1 MFNKLAL
8 DIQGRHFE
16 GEHVFA
22 FGVVT
27 ILAAL
32 ALTKR
37 YFAGSRCYVER
48 NLEGKLAVITGGNT
62 GIGKE
67 TARKMAKLGCTV
79 IIGARDTRKNE
90 ETVNEI
96 RKQFPHASITSERLD
111 LGDKKSI
118 VRFAEFVKEE
128 AKKVGDGNH
137 LDYLVNNA
145 GVMAVL
151 ERRLTTDGM
160 EMQIGINHFGHFY
173 LTYQLW
179 DLVKNSPAP
188 RITNVSSLAHQQQG
202 KTYGIDFN
210 NIFYQNGGYNP
221 GKAYTSSKIA
231 NILFTKELQKRMNE
245 GKINGISM
253 ALHPGVVRTELV
265 RNIT

>member
-1 MFNKLAL
+1 
-8 DIQGRHFE
+8 
-16 GEHVFA
+16 
-22 FGVVT
+22 
-27 ILAAL
+27 
-32 ALTKR
+32 
-37 YFAGSRCYVER
+37 
-48 NLEGKLAVITGGNT
+48 
-62 GIGKE
+62 
-67 TARKMAKLGCTV
+67 
-79 IIGARDTRKNE
+79 
-90 ETVNEI
+90 
-96 RKQFPHASITSERLD
+96 
-111 LGDKKSI
+111 
-118 VRFAEFVKEE
+118 
-128 AKKVGDGNH
+128 
-137 LDYLVNNA
+137 
-145 GVMAVL
+145 MAVL
-151 ERRLTTDGM
+151 ERRLTADGM

-221 GKAYTSSKIA
+221 RKAYTSSKIA
-231 NILFTKELQKRMNE
+231 NILFTKELQKRMDE